1 MDRIRQQSSGDYA
14 LSVVTIDPAT
24 EAPCTATGD
33 LGLVVYDGDGVQ
45 VFTGEAIGGEGVLTA
60 AIPVASMPLL
70 DTYVCAWSGTASGEP
85 TSWTSRVEV
94 CGGYLYEIADFRS
107 YSPEFADVVK
117 FPAAMLRAARVAG
130 EQRFEKHA
138 RVAYVPRGGRWSG
151 YIKGHPVPI
160 GYGIGYEAGCQRL
173 ETQFNRVRCLR
184 AVTQNGVAMA
194 PADLALLHPL
204 EWGAIDRQPGDYWL
218 DGQQIKV
225 TLEHGYD
232 APPEPVSTAVM
243 ILAREYIFRT
253 ALSSR
258 ATVEATDVGFFR
270 LSVAGPGRPTGIPEV
285 DTAILEFGRR
295 RPRV

>member
-1 MDRIRQQSSGDYA
+1 VDRIRQQSSGDYA

-24 EAPCTATGD
+24 EAPCNATGD

-45 VFTGEAIGGEGVLTA
+45 VFAGEAVSGPCQLGA
-60 AIPVASMPLL
+60 AVPVASMPLL
-70 DTYVCAWSGTASGEP
+70 DTYVCAWTGSASGGP

-94 CGGYLYEIADFRS
+94 CGGYAYEIADFRA
-107 YSPEFADVVK
+107 YYPEFADATK
-117 FPAAMLRAARVAG
+117 FPAQMLRAARVAG
-130 EQRFEKHA
+130 EQRFECHA
-138 RVAYVPRGGRWSG
+138 RVAYVPRCGRWSG
-151 YIKGHPVPI
+151 YVKGHPVPI
-160 GYGIGYEAGCQRL
+160 GYGIGYDAGCQRL
-173 ETQFNRVRCLR
+173 ETQFNAVRCLR
-184 AVTQNGVAMA
+184 AVLQNGVPMA
-194 PADLALLHPL
+194 PGDLALLHPL

-232 APPEPVSTAVM
+232 APPQPVSTAVM
-243 ILAREYIFRT
+243 ILAREYVFRT

-258 ATVEATDVGFFR
+258 ATVESTDVGFFR
-270 LSVAGPGRPTGIPEV
+270 LSVAGPGRPTGIPDV